1 MRPAIKI
8 ERKELK
14 ALVEGLRESN
24 YLLADLLA
32 KTIVDDDWHR
42 ISRLFYA
49 VDSAIQKFESEDV
62 A

>member
-1 MRPAIKI
+1 MRPATSI

-14 ALVEGLRESN
+14 AIVDELRESN

-32 KTIVDDDWHR
+32 KTIVDDDWKR
-42 ISRLFYA
+42 VSQLFYT
-49 VDSAIQKFESEDV
+49 VDSAIQKFESEEV

>member
-1 MRPAIKI
+1 MRPATNI
-8 ERKELK
+8 ERKEFK
-14 ALVEGLRESN
+14 AIVDKLRESN

-42 ISRLFYA
+42 ISQLFYA